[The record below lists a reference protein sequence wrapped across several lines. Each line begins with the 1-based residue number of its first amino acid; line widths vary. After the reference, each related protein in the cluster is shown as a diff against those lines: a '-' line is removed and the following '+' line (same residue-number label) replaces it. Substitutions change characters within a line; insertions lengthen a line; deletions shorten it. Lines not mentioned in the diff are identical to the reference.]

1 MELYNFYQ
9 AVAVIALKFGKS
21 VTSMLILSMLI
32 GAGIW
37 FALYLLQAFGLY
49 KMAKN
54 RGMKK
59 KGLAFIPFVNLY
71 YMGKLAGDCNFF
83 GQKVKRAGIY
93 AMILQIIVTV
103 LCFLTAAAE
112 LYLYW
117 NYGTP
122 IFEETTYMPYFGTV
136 SGTFGATVES
146 FYNISSFYLMSIFQ
160 LLYEI
165 FLVIL
170 VMGLY
175 KKYTMKNYM
184 VLGIL
189 TLFFPIARFIIIFVL
204 RNREAI
210 DYEAYMRARQEAYAR
225 QQQEYYNRYGNP
237 YNNPYGNPY
246 NTPNGNYGA
255 PYGRPPY
262 NPPTPKPEEPFS
274 EFGKTSSG
282 ENTPSN
288 GGGDSDGFFD

>member
-1 MELYNFYQ
+1 
-9 AVAVIALKFGKS
+9 
-21 VTSMLILSMLI
+21 
-32 GAGIW
+32 
-37 FALYLLQAFGLY
+37 
-49 KMAKN
+49 
-54 RGMKK
+54 
-59 KGLAFIPFVNLY
+59 
-71 YMGKLAGDCNFF
+71 
-83 GQKVKRAGIY
+83 
-93 AMILQIIVTV
+93 
-103 LCFLTAAAE
+103 
-112 LYLYW
+112 
-117 NYGTP
+117 
-122 IFEETTYMPYFGTV
+122 
-136 SGTFGATVES
+136 
-146 FYNISSFYLMSIFQ
+146 
-160 LLYEI
+160 
-165 FLVIL
+165 
-170 VMGLY
+170 
-175 KKYTMKNYM
+175 MKNYM

-274 EFGKTSSG
+274 EFGKTSSE